1 MEELSIKI
9 KVANRVYPLTI
20 QPEEEERVRKA
31 ADKINETISE
41 YKKMYAAKDFQDL
54 LAMVVLELATDNLE
68 IKNKG
73 IVVNTSMEDDLIKMD
88 ELISQQ
94 L

>member
-20 QPEEEERVRKA
+20 QPEEEEQVRKA

-73 IVVNTSMEDDLIKMD
+73 IVVNTSMEDDLIKLD